1 MGPAMAKSGTGEDLL
16 RQQVLFLLG
25 LTASAQHDRC
35 EAACRHPPHRLV
47 ALHFAVVVAGVF
59 VVECI
64 SWRVNAI
71 FRLDLRHGNYSL
83 PTGDV
88 ACLQM

>member
-1 MGPAMAKSGTGEDLL
+1 MEPAMAKSGTSEDLP
-16 RQQVLFLLG
+16 RQQVPFLLG
-25 LTASAQHDRC
+25 LAGSAQHDRC

-47 ALHFAVVVAGVF
+47 APHFAVVAGVF

-71 FRLDLRHGNYSL
+71 FHSDLRHGNYSL